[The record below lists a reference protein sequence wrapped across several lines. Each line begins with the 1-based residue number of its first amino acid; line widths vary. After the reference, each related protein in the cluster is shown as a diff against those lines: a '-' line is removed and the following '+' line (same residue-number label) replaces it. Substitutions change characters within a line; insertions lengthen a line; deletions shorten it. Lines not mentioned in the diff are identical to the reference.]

1 MQTHT
6 NNLRAGRE
14 PSYKRIGPWANHDRR
29 IVVDKHNVDTGV
41 GEYAMR
47 ILPDADDRLCPK
59 TQKIVRKVCG
69 NWEFPIVRDNRPLM
83 CFKIHRSPKSHRIAV
98 LPTSYL
104 GLLASDGHPGSYRF
118 VFRVSTDKRAAGQE
132 IEHRIMLSRRQLEA
146 AFHGEKQTQTN
157 P

>member
-29 IVVDKHNVDTGV
+29 IVVDKHN
-41 GEYAMR
+41 
-47 ILPDADDRLCPK
+47 ADDRLCPK
-59 TQKIVRKVCG
+59 AQKIVRKVCG

-83 CFKIHRSPKSHRIAV
+83 CFKIHRSPKSRRIAV

-104 GLLASDGHPGSYRF
+104 GLLASDALTG
-118 VFRVSTDKRAAGQE
+118 
-132 IEHRIMLSRRQLEA
+132 
-146 AFHGEKQTQTN
+146 N
-157 P
+157 

>member
-29 IVVDKHNVDTGV
+29 IVVDKHNVDTGIR
-41 GEYAMR
+41 EYAMR

-59 TQKIVRKVCG
+59 AQKIVRKVCG

-104 GLLASDGHPGSYRF
+104 GLLASDGQSGTYRARF
-118 VFRVSTDKRAAGQE
+118 SVSLFCRVTYSLDQW
-132 IEHRIMLSRRQLEA
+132 
-146 AFHGEKQTQTN
+146 
-157 P
+157 

>member
-47 ILPDADDRLCPK
+47 ILPDADERLCPK
-59 TQKIVRKVCG
+59 AQKIVRKVCG

-104 GLLASDGHPGSYRF
+104 GLLASDGNPKVIGSSF
-118 VFRVSTDKRAAGQE
+118 GLVPTNALGV
-132 IEHRIMLSRRQLEA
+132 IEEPDSRKEYAQVM
-146 AFHGEKQTQTN
+146 
-157 P
+157 